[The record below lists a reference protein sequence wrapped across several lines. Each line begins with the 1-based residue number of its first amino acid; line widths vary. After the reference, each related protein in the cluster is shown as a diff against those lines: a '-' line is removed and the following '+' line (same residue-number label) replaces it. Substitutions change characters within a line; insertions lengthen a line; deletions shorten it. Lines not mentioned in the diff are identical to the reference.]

1 MALGGVRNGAQ
12 VAMLTT
18 PSTRSGCSAAVSSD
32 VQALLHSPTRTARS
46 VPVASMTAMVSAT
59 YSVSA

>member
-1 MALGGVRNGAQ
+1 
-12 VAMLTT
+12 MLTT